1 MNISKINLVNFR
13 NYSKLSINLGQNMN
27 IFIGNNAQGKTNI
40 LESIMFLALTKS
52 PRVFNESDLIKYG
65 LSKAIVKGKVK
76 DNNSIKEMEI
86 SLEKGINVKYV
97 LDGKTVGM
105 ASFVTNGG
113 YAGLIM
119 DVVVLKEYRGKG
131 YGTILIE
138 SILNYIKSDLE
149 DNEEMM
155 IQLLSAPGKQDFYSK
170 FGFKVKKEIAEDGM
184 YMWLRKE

>member
-1 MNISKINLVNFR
+1 MIEYNKLTFEEYRMLLNDVGWKLPSERLV
-13 NYSKLSINLGQNMN
+13 K
-27 IFIGNNAQGKTNI
+27 
-40 LESIMFLALTKS
+40 
-52 PRVFNESDLIKYG
+52 
-65 LSKAIVKGKVK
+65 
-76 DNNSIKEMEI
+76 I

-97 LDGKTVGM
+97 LDSKTVGM

-138 SILNYIKSDLE
+138 SILNYIKGDLE

-155 IQLLSAPGKQDFYSK
+155 IQLLSAPGKQNFYSK

-184 YMWLRKE
+184 YMWLRKD

>member
-1 MNISKINLVNFR
+1 MIEYNKLTFEEYKMLLNDVGWKLPSERLV
-13 NYSKLSINLGQNMN
+13 K
-27 IFIGNNAQGKTNI
+27 
-40 LESIMFLALTKS
+40 
-52 PRVFNESDLIKYG
+52 
-65 LSKAIVKGKVK
+65 
-76 DNNSIKEMEI
+76 I

-97 LDGKTVGM
+97 LDSKTVGM

-138 SILNYIKSDLE
+138 SILNYIKKNLE
-149 DNEEMM
+149 DAEEMM

>member
-1 MNISKINLVNFR
+1 MIEYNKLTFEEYKMLLNDVGWKLPSERLV
-13 NYSKLSINLGQNMN
+13 K
-27 IFIGNNAQGKTNI
+27 
-40 LESIMFLALTKS
+40 
-52 PRVFNESDLIKYG
+52 
-65 LSKAIVKGKVK
+65 
-76 DNNSIKEMEI
+76 I

-97 LDGKTVGM
+97 LDSKTVGM

-138 SILNYIKSDLE
+138 SILNYIKKNLE

>member
-1 MNISKINLVNFR
+1 MIEYNKLTFEEYKMLLNDVGWKLPSERLV
-13 NYSKLSINLGQNMN
+13 K
-27 IFIGNNAQGKTNI
+27 
-40 LESIMFLALTKS
+40 
-52 PRVFNESDLIKYG
+52 
-65 LSKAIVKGKVK
+65 
-76 DNNSIKEMEI
+76 I

-97 LDGKTVGM
+97 LDSKTVGM

-138 SILNYIKSDLE
+138 SILNYIKKNLE

-184 YMWLRKE
+184 YMWLRKG

>member
-1 MNISKINLVNFR
+1 MIEYNKLTFEEYKMLLNDVGWKLPSERLV
-13 NYSKLSINLGQNMN
+13 K
-27 IFIGNNAQGKTNI
+27 
-40 LESIMFLALTKS
+40 
-52 PRVFNESDLIKYG
+52 
-65 LSKAIVKGKVK
+65 
-76 DNNSIKEMEI
+76 I

-97 LDGKTVGM
+97 LDSKTVGM

-138 SILNYIKSDLE
+138 SILNYIKKNLE
-149 DNEEMM
+149 NDEEMM

-184 YMWLRKE
+184 YMWLRKD

>member
-1 MNISKINLVNFR
+1 MIEYNKLTFEEYKMLLNDVGWKLPSERLV
-13 NYSKLSINLGQNMN
+13 K
-27 IFIGNNAQGKTNI
+27 
-40 LESIMFLALTKS
+40 
-52 PRVFNESDLIKYG
+52 
-65 LSKAIVKGKVK
+65 
-76 DNNSIKEMEI
+76 I

-105 ASFVTNGG
+105 ASFVTNVG

-138 SILNYIKSDLE
+138 SILNYIKKNLE
-149 DNEEMM
+149 NDEEMM

>member
-1 MNISKINLVNFR
+1 MIEYNKLTFEEYKMLLNDVGWKLPSERLV
-13 NYSKLSINLGQNMN
+13 K
-27 IFIGNNAQGKTNI
+27 
-40 LESIMFLALTKS
+40 
-52 PRVFNESDLIKYG
+52 
-65 LSKAIVKGKVK
+65 
-76 DNNSIKEMEI
+76 I

-97 LDGKTVGM
+97 LDSKTVGM

-119 DVVVLKEYRGKG
+119 DVVVLKEHRGKG

-138 SILNYIKSDLE
+138 SILNYIKKNLE
-149 DNEEMM
+149 NDEEMM

>member
-1 MNISKINLVNFR
+1 MIEYN
-13 NYSKLSINLGQNMN
+13 KLTFEEYKMLLNDVGWKLPSERLL
-27 IFIGNNAQGKTNI
+27 K
-40 LESIMFLALTKS
+40 
-52 PRVFNESDLIKYG
+52 
-65 LSKAIVKGKVK
+65 
-76 DNNSIKEMEI
+76 I

-97 LDGKTVGM
+97 LDSKTVGM

-119 DVVVLKEYRGKG
+119 DVVVLKEHRGKG

-138 SILNYIKSDLE
+138 SILNYIKSGLE

>member
-1 MNISKINLVNFR
+1 MIEYNKLTFEEYKMLLNDVGWKLPSERLV
-13 NYSKLSINLGQNMN
+13 K
-27 IFIGNNAQGKTNI
+27 
-40 LESIMFLALTKS
+40 
-52 PRVFNESDLIKYG
+52 
-65 LSKAIVKGKVK
+65 
-76 DNNSIKEMEI
+76 I

-97 LDGKTVGM
+97 LYGKTVGM

-138 SILNYIKSDLE
+138 SILNYIKKNLE
-149 DNEEMM
+149 NDEEMM